1 MLRKKGIQHN
11 VLNAKYHE
19 KRSGNRFRRQVS
31 MVQLRIATNMAGRGT
46 DIKLDEEARAA
57 GGFEK
62 LSVRNATNPDELIT
76 SCAVVQDVRVIR
88 VNQDFTFH
96 LKMT

>member
-1 MLRKKGIQHN
+1 MPS
-11 VLNAKYHE
+11 YHE
-19 KRSGNRFRRQVS
+19 KEAEIVS
-31 MVQLRIATNMAGRGT
+31 QAGKHGAVTIATNMAGRGT

-57 GGFEK
+57 GGLK